1 MKQSFLMFARTMVSG
16 SVLGL
21 LPACGGGTAE
31 AGPPVAIKAAAPNA
45 VSVWDEM
52 ATTAIT
58 TPAAASGTAEE
69 RLPIFGVDHATVH
82 LAIYDALA
90 AITGKYQPYAVRP
103 TTSAAGASE
112 EAAANTAAYEVMKG
126 LFPARVSQYQA
137 TYDARIAAVPDGDA
151 KTRGMAV
158 GAEVA
163 RGMLALRA
171 NDGRLTPL
179 APYVHGTTPGK
190 FRAGAAIGRINAYIK
205 PFAMTSAAQ
214 FRADGPP
221 ALDSA
226 AYAADLNES
235 KSYGRATGSA
245 RTEAQTEAARFHTDP
260 PPFYW
265 TRNLRQFGTS
275 QPTLADN
282 SRLMA
287 MLWVAHSDGTIA
299 CFDSKYTYNAW
310 RPTTAIQ
317 LADSATN
324 PATAAEAD
332 WAPLMPTPPHP
343 EYPAAHSC
351 VTGAVAQTLR
361 NYFRTN
367 QVSVTY
373 TSGVANTVAHN
384 YATTED
390 MLADVAGARIY
401 GGMHFRTSTVDG
413 EKLGS
418 KVANQVAENFFKPA
432 N

>member
-1 MKQSFLMFARTMVSG
+1 MKQEIVIFASTLALGGALQVLSG
-16 SVLGL
+16 CAAVL
-21 LPACGGGTAE
+21 PD
-31 AGPPVAIKAAAPNA
+31 AGPPVTITAAAPNA

-52 ATTAIT
+52 ATNAIN

-69 RLPIFGVDHATVH
+69 RMPLLGIDHATVH

-90 AITGKYQPYAVRP
+90 AITGKYQPFGVRP
-103 TTSAAGASE
+103 STSAAGASE

-126 LFPARVSQYQA
+126 LFPARLSQYQA
-137 TYDARIAAVPDGDA
+137 TYETRIAAVP
-151 KTRGMAV
+151 
-158 GAEVA
+158 
-163 RGMLALRA
+163 A

-179 APYVHGTTPGK
+179 APYVNGTTPGK
-190 FRAGAAIGRINAYIK
+190 FQAGATIGRFLLNIK
-205 PFAMTSAAQ
+205 PFTLASAAQ

-221 ALDSA
+221 ALGSA
-226 AYAADLNES
+226 AYAADFNET

-245 RTEAQTEAARFHTDP
+245 RSEAQTEAARFFIDP
-260 PPFYW
+260 PPLYW
-265 TRNLRQFGTS
+265 PRNLRQFGAS
-275 QPTLADN
+275 QPSLADN
-282 SRLMA
+282 ARLMA
-287 MLWVAHSDGTIA
+287 MLWVAYSDAITA
-299 CFDSKYTYNAW
+299 CFESKYTYNFW
-310 RPTTAIQ
+310 RPVTAIQ

-351 VTGAVAQTLR
+351 VTGAIAQTLR

-373 TSGVANTVAHN
+373 TSGVANSVAHS

-401 GGMHFRTSTVDG
+401 GGMHFRFSTVDG
-413 EKLGS
+413 EKIGS